1 MRRSSARGRPFR
13 STKTNWR
20 LGTRRHLCASS
31 FAEPIPLSSTDPG
44 DFRLPATA
52 LRICFVLLASRA
64 RRKGDN
70 RAARGVLQG
79 VDQTTSRNLQSFLFS
94 TFPQPVGHRV
104 LPPAWTKKMIWRLG
118 TRRLLCARSFA
129 EPVSLS
135 STDPGDFRLPA
146 TALGICLVLLA
157 LRARRRGET
166 RAGAHVLQGPGLHNF
181 TLFAPFSFF
190 HISTAMR
197 PTCG

>member
-1 MRRSSARGRPFR
+1 MRGRPFR
-13 STKTNWR
+13 SRKTNWR

-31 FAEPIPLSSTDPG
+31 FAEPVSLSSTDPG

-52 LRICFVLLASRA
+52 LRICFALLAFRA
-64 RRKGDN
+64 RRNGDN
-70 RAARGVLQG
+70 RTAGGGLQG
-79 VDQTTSRNLQSFLFS
+79 VGTTTSRNLQLFLFS
-94 TFPQPVGHRV
+94 TFPQPVGHRA
-104 LPPAWTKKMIWRLG
+104 LPLAGTKKTIWRLG

-146 TALGICLVLLA
+146 TALGICFTLLA
-157 LRARRRGET
+157 LRARRRGDT
-166 RAGAHVLQGPGLHNF
+166 RADARATQDPYLNNF
-181 TLFAPFSFF
+181 ALFAPFSFF

>member
-1 MRRSSARGRPFR
+1 LPARGRLLR

-31 FAEPIPLSSTDPG
+31 FAEPISLSSTDPG

-52 LRICFVLLASRA
+52 LGICFALLALRA
-64 RRKGDN
+64 RRRGDN
-70 RAARGVLQG
+70 RTDGRGLQG
-79 VDQTTSRNLQSFLFS
+79 VEKPTSRNLQSFHFS
-94 TFPQPVGHRV
+94 TFPQPVGHRA
-104 LPPAWTKKMIWRLG
+104 LPPAGTKKTIWRLG

-146 TALGICLVLLA
+146 TALGICFALLA
-157 LRARRRGET
+157 LRARRRGDI
-166 RAGAHVLQGPGLHNF
+166 RADVRALQDPDSNNF
-181 TLFAPFSFF
+181 ALFAPFSFF